1 MLFRSVYL
9 MTEGGPN
16 YATNVIG
23 NDIYV
28 NGFKL
33 FKMGMA
39 SAEGV
44 ILFVVS
50 MLFVVPY
57 FLREGKEA

>member
-1 MLFRSVYL
+1 
-9 MTEGGPN
+9 
-16 YATNVIG
+16 
-23 NDIYV
+23 
-28 NGFKL
+28 
-33 FKMGMA
+33 MGMA